1 MSTKEQRLG
10 LGSVIATGVGLIV
23 ATSCLLSIGQGASA
37 IGTTF
42 VISMA
47 LACAFNILTALSIC
61 ELNALMPNISGG
73 MAQFTL
79 ASCGPVL
86 TIVTNMGGFLCCQVI
101 LGSSEASM
109 FGNTL
114 SQVLPSIPISGAT
127 YSIALIVLLC
137 ILNLRGVDMFA
148 KIQNFVAYGLIIS
161 LIVLGILGVVKVNP
175 SAVVEQPSV
184 LSSEMGDIFSLLGLS
199 FFLFIGVEFIVPIA
213 PEVKNSRRVVPLGM
227 VLSLVIILVM
237 QILITFG
244 FKNYTAWN
252 ELSQSTIPHV
262 LYGTALLGKAGTVWM
277 SVVSI
282 LAVVSSVNTI
292 MFGIPQLCYGM
303 AKIDLLPKFF
313 MRKNGSGNPY
323 VALLIVTFALCS
335 INATGL
341 SSSEKLVF
349 LINIGCVFWI
359 FCYVMVHVDV
369 IILRFRMPKAPRT
382 FKLPLGITIPIIGV
396 AGNLYMIWNIAPD
409 ARNRI
414 IIFGIF
420 GGLSLLLAVYAFFW
434 VKFRMNKPFFKPF
447 AIKEVMAMDTDLYQI
462 RHYPLLAKKF
472 HIEATPDVV
481 AVSAETNTGTRPD
494 LDDV

>member
-1 MSTKEQRLG
+1 MPTKEKKLG

-37 IGTTF
+37 IGTPF
-42 VISMA
+42 IISMS
-47 LACAFNILTALSIC
+47 LACVFNILTALSIC

-79 ASCGPVL
+79 ASCGPFL

-114 SQVLPSIPISGAT
+114 SQVLPSLPISSAA
-127 YSIALIVLLC
+127 YSIAMIVLLC

-148 KIQNFVAYGLIIS
+148 KIQNVVAYGLILS
-161 LIVLGILGVVKVNP
+161 LIVMGVLGVIKVNP
-175 SAVVEQPSV
+175 SSVVEQPSV
-184 LSSEMGDIFSLLGLS
+184 LSSKMGDIFSLLGLS

-213 PEVKNSRRVVPLGM
+213 PEVKNSRKVVPLGM

-237 QILITFG
+237 QILITLG
-244 FKNYTAWN
+244 FKNYTAWE

-277 SVVSI
+277 SIVSI

-313 MRKNGSGNPY
+313 MRKNKRGNPY
-323 VALLIVTFALCS
+323 VGLLIVTFALS
-335 INATGL
+335 AINATGL

-369 IILRFRMPKAPRT
+369 IILRYRMPKAPRT
-382 FKLPLGITIPIIGV
+382 FKLPFGIVIPVLGI

-409 ARNRI
+409 AKNRL
-414 IIFGIF
+414 IIFSIF
-420 GGLSLLLAVYAFFW
+420 GLVSLLLAVYAFFW
-434 VKFRMNKPFFKPF
+434 IRLKMKKALFKPF
-447 AIKEVMAMDTDLYQI
+447 AIKDVMAMDTDLYQV
-462 RHYPLLAKKF
+462 RHYPLIAKKL
-472 HIEATPDVV
+472 HIEASPEVV
-481 AVSAETNTGTRPD
+481 AMSAEVNTGTRPET
-494 LDDV
+494 